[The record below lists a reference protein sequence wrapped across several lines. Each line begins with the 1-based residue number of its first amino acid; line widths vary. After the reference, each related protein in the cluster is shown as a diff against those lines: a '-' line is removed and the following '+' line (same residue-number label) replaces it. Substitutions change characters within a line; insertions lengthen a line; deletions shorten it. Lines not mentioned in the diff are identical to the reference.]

1 MCPPSIYEHYEQT
14 DIMFL
19 LLVTFTHTIFVCT
32 IIISLSHA
40 MAVAAD
46 AFNSYMFLWNW
57 FHLLLCFADPYSN
70 ATTERDDATI
80 ILREKKKKFEI

>member
-1 MCPPSIYEHYEQT
+1 M
-14 DIMFL
+14 L
-19 LLVTFTHTIFVCT
+19 LIVIC
-32 IIISLSHA
+32 
-40 MAVAAD
+40 
-46 AFNSYMFLWNW
+46 FLWNW